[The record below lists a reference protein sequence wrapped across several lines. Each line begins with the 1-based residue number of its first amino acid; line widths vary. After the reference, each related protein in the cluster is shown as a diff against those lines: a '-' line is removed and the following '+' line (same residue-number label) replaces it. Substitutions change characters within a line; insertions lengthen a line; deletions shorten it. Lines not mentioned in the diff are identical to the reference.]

1 MVFLHTAMNQ
11 QSIILFDGVCNLC
24 NSAVQ
29 FIIKRDKKDYF
40 SFASLQSAQGQK
52 ILSQYNLP
60 ANDLNSFVLIENGKP
75 YTRSTGA
82 LKVTKKLK
90 GLWPLLYSF
99 IIIPKFIRD
108 TIYKW
113 IAGNRYKW
121 FGKKNECMI
130 PAPQLKARF
139 LN

>member
-1 MVFLHTAMNQ
+1 MVFLHTVMNQ
-11 QSIILFDGVCNLC
+11 RSIILFDGVCNLC

-29 FIIKRDKKDYF
+29 FTITRDKKNYF

-52 ILSQYNLP
+52 ILSQHNLP
-60 ANDLNSFVLIENGKP
+60 VNDIKSFVLIENGKP

-82 LKVTKKLK
+82 LKVAKKLK

-108 TIYKW
+108 SIYKW

-130 PAPQLKARF
+130 PTAELKARF